1 VSVGGRASVA
11 AHETLAG
18 VVARSAAMQEILRL
32 ASRLA
37 EARSPVLLEGES
49 GTGKDLLA
57 HWLHYKGPR
66 RDGPLIKVHC
76 PSIPEELLESELFGH
91 EKGAFTD
98 ARHAKAGKI
107 ELAAGGTLFFDQIED
122 LSLPLQGKL
131 LRVVE
136 EYKFERL
143 GGTRTI
149 EVDVRFV
156 SASRL
161 DLRRA
166 VDAGTFREDLYH
178 RLSVVPLVLPPL
190 RERRED
196 IQPLAEAF
204 LVRERE
210 RHSTKAT
217 AFEPDTAQALLGYRW
232 PGNVRELRAA
242 VERAA
247 LYAGGLSVPVSALPP
262 HVLEEP
268 QTFWSGRP
276 RPPSLKEVEQ
286 AYIRHVLQQA
296 GGSQTKA
303 ASALGISRK
312 ALWEKRRRYGIP

>member
-1 VSVGGRASVA
+1 VSVAG
-11 AHETLAG
+11 HETLSG
-18 VVARSAAMQEILRL
+18 VVAESAAMREMLRV

-107 ELAAGGTLFFDQIED
+107 ELAAGGTLFFDQVED

-136 EYKFERL
+136 ECRFERL
-143 GGTRTI
+143 GGTRTL

-190 RERRED
+190 RERPED
-196 IQPLAEAF
+196 ILPLAEAF
-204 LVRERE
+204 LIRERE
-210 RHSTKAT
+210 RRAT
-217 AFEPDTAQALLGYRW
+217 TATSFEADTAQALLGYHW

-247 LYAGGLSVPVSALPP
+247 LYAAGATVPAGALPP
-262 HVLEEP
+262 QVLEEP
-268 QTFWSGRP
+268 RTFWSGRP
-276 RPPSLKEVEQ
+276 KPPSLREVEE

-296 GGSQTKA
+296 GGSQTRA
-303 ASALGISRK
+303 AAALGISRK

>member
-1 VSVGGRASVA
+1 MSVA

-18 VVARSAAMQEILRL
+18 VVAQSAAMREILRV
-32 ASRLA
+32 ASKLA

-91 EKGAFTD
+91 ERGAFTD

-107 ELAAGGTLFFDQIED
+107 ELAAGGTLFFDQVED

-131 LRVVE
+131 LRVAE
-136 EYKFERL
+136 ECRFERL
-143 GGTRTI
+143 GGTRTL

-166 VDAGTFREDLYH
+166 VEAGTFREDLYH

-196 IQPLAEAF
+196 ILALAETF

-210 RHSTKAT
+210 RRAT
-217 AFEPDTAQALLGYRW
+217 RASAFEDETKQALLGYHW

-247 LYAGGLSVPVSALPP
+247 LYAGGESVPVAALPP

-268 QTFWSGRP
+268 RTFWSGRP
-276 RPPSLKEVEQ
+276 RPPSLKELEQ
-286 AYIRHVLQQA
+286 AYIKHVLQQA

-303 ASALGISRK
+303 ARALGISRK